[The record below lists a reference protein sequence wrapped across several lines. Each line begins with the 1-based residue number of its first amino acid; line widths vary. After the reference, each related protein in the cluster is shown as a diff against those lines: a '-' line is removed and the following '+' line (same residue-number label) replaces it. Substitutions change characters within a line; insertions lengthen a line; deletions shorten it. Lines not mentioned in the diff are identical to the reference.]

1 MRQVLIGLWLVC
13 ACGMHAGAANA
24 QKAPYLAVVLQDD
37 TPLRAAAGPTYYAVG
52 NLKAGSLVRVDDVLF
67 NWSRVAA
74 PKGSKSYIRQQ
85 HVDRR
90 GDGTMGVVNSN
101 YVEVFAI
108 GMGEQNTSP
117 GDAYIAHG
125 LVPKGGRVK
134 ILKSVNGYYLIE
146 SPESAYAFLE
156 PDSVRQASP
165 TEIALWESQSDQA
178 KHATEQAVAQA
189 ASAVEAEAEATAL
202 ESEKPE
208 TQTAEAAAEELE
220 AITAVESAA
229 AEPETSAQD
238 TAIQTTDS
246 KAIEAQTA
254 KAVEPEVSTVVAVEE
269 VKHVEFAPADATAVE
284 AQTQTAQPEINQPEV
299 VVDAGKDAPA
309 PMRVVSVSGSPVL
322 VKTENQMLPM
332 FLLPAEEQPLDAM
345 QRAYVELQKDSSLT
359 EDDRALVATR
369 LSVIAS
375 NRKLAN
381 TIRQLRA
388 AQKAI
393 EVARAQEAAQPSI
406 APNRYD
412 QIGMLVTSTL
422 YDGVSLPKL
431 YRLVDPTSQR
441 TIAYVEPKPGKAER
455 AKMDAL
461 VGKVIGLTGKD
472 NYDAS
477 LRRRVF
483 SPTALELIR
492 PAQPEPVQSTA
503 SVDA

>member
-1 MRQVLIGLWLVC
+1 MRQVLIGLWMVC
-13 ACGMHAGAANA
+13 VCGVLPCAAGA

-37 TPLRAAAGPTYYAVG
+37 TPLRAAAGPTYYSVG
-52 NLKAGSLVRVDDVLF
+52 QLKAGSLVRVDDVLF
-67 NWSRVAA
+67 NWSRVAV

-90 GDGTMGVVNSN
+90 GDGTLGVVNSN

-108 GMGEQNTSP
+108 GIGEQNTSP
-117 GDAYIAHG
+117 DDAYIAHG

-134 ILKSVNGYYLIE
+134 ILESVSGYYLIE
-146 SPESAYAFLE
+146 SPETAYAFLE
-156 PDSVRQASP
+156 PGSVRQASS
-165 TEIALWESQSDQA
+165 TEIALWESQSGQA
-178 KHATEQAVAQA
+178 KQAAEKAVADA
-189 ASAVEAEAEATAL
+189 ASAAETEVVA
-202 ESEKPE
+202 SEPE
-208 TQTAEAAAEELE
+208 TQTAEAAAELE
-220 AITAVESAA
+220 AIAAAIESGATEPAIAESEAA
-229 AEPETSAQD
+229 APSTSEPQSAEPEVAEAQ
-238 TAIQTTDS
+238 AAE
-246 KAIEAQTA
+246 AIEAETLVVTA
-254 KAVEPEVSTVVAVEE
+254 EEAEPAVVTAVDEPAVEV
-269 VKHVEFAPADATAVE
+269 
-284 AQTQTAQPEINQPEV
+284 QTQATQQTPEPS

-309 PMRVVSVSGSPVL
+309 PMRVVSASGSPSL

-345 QRAYVELQKDSSLT
+345 QKAYADLQDDSSLT

-375 NRKLAN
+375 NRKLAD

-412 QIGMLVTSTL
+412 QIGMLVASTL

-441 TIAYVEPKPGKAER
+441 TIAYVEPKPGQAER

-461 VGKVIGLTGKD
+461 VGKVVGLNGKD
-472 NYDAS
+472 IYDAS

-483 SPTALELIR
+483 SPTALEMIR